1 MIAPKILD
9 FLYAKGISLE
19 REEADLIARPS
30 DAVTSE
36 AVFLIRR
43 HKPELLAELTDGEIF
58 EVSGRP
64 REARGANLADEAEIV
79 WEEDPSNFDYVREY
93 ALTTCGRKRI
103 AKWTGEGRRVGY
115 AVLRP
120 DAPHDFHFPG
130 RFTRRIFFLKD
141 HDRDSQPNGLY
152 NTGAPCEAV
161 DPRTISP
168 GVPGR
173 LTTRAWAER
182 LDKSA

>member
-1 MIAPKILD
+1 MIAPKVLD

-19 REEADLIARPS
+19 REGADLIARPS

-36 AVFLIRR
+36 AVLLLRR
-43 HKPELLAELTDGEIF
+43 YKPELLAALADGEVF

-79 WEEDPSNFDYVREY
+79 WEEDPSNFDYVRSYE
-93 ALTTCGRKRI
+93 LTTSGRKRI

-115 AVLRP
+115 AVLRQ
-120 DAPHDFHFPG
+120 DAPHDPCFPG

-141 HDRDSQPNGLY
+141 HDRDSAPNGVY
-152 NTGAPCEAV
+152 RCGAPCEAV

-168 GVPGR
+168 AVPGR
-173 LTTRAWAER
+173 LTPRAWGKR
-182 LDKSA
+182 PNKSA